1 MTGADSTST
10 LINNILHSLF
20 TKVDASLNGKII
32 TLGTDTYLY
41 KAYLKKNTI
50 LQAQNLRN
58 SNKSLYPVGERHDR
72 THGQG
77 R

>member
-32 TLGTDTYLY
+32 TLGTDTY
-41 KAYLKKNTI
+41 KAYLKKY
-50 LQAQNLRN
+50 
-58 SNKSLYPVGERHDR
+58 SLTSPEP
-72 THGQG
+72 
-77 R
+77 